1 MLGSST
7 ILSSK
12 KIKYDIY
19 TVLAFNAPFVSQ
31 SWPRGKGQEVGE
43 SDFFFYAGLTLCR
56 VDIVSRMDHCY
67 RPSLGPTLLPIV
79 VVCIVAALIHEL

>member
-1 MLGSST
+1 MPESST
-7 ILSSK
+7 TLGSK

-43 SDFFFYAGLTLCR
+43 SDFFSMPASPYAGSTL
-56 VDIVSRMDHCY
+56 
-67 RPSLGPTLLPIV
+67 
-79 VVCIVAALIHEL
+79 